1 MLLAEGTEADSILI
15 LVHFHFGSS
24 KICTKWMK
32 CGIALLCSAATST
45 CLAFLKLTE
54 KCVQH
59 VLSHHCMQPPP
70 RSPHMPHLSD
80 CRCLD
85 SFATIGSIFL
95 TSLISTSGIHIA
107 HATCAHFP
115 VVVFLNNPPVR
126 GHNSHSTC
134 CILLKQ
140 AL

>member
-1 MLLAEGTEADSILI
+1 M
-15 LVHFHFGSS
+15 
-24 KICTKWMK
+24 
-32 CGIALLCSAATST
+32 
-45 CLAFLKLTE
+45 
-54 KCVQH
+54 QN
-59 VLSHHCMQPPP
+59 VLPHHCMQPPP

-85 SFATIGSIFL
+85 SFATIGSMFL

-107 HATCAHFP
+107 HATCARFP

-140 AL
+140 ALETKRAFYQAIATTRRTLLCTPHSARYEPSQGLQRHNNIDDRKVCNPCTE